1 MNMPAFTFS
10 SEKSR
15 ASTTG
20 TDRAPRESLERCRN
34 CGSTRLFRDEATA
47 DLVCQECGLVNREG
61 EAVVQE
67 PLGHSDD
74 ASRYGPGTHGRAT
87 TVLLPDKGLRTR
99 IGPLTRNSV
108 PSPLSHRRKM
118 EFARLRLVDRRQGR
132 GDSGERNLET
142 ALPQLKRLTEALG
155 LPRTVEE
162 TAVRL
167 YRESLAR
174 RGMRGLRIASLV
186 AACVYVACRVHGI
199 PRTLRVV
206 ASQSEA
212 PRSVIATV
220 SIHLIRDLR
229 VKVRPVNPMDLLPKL
244 AEDLEFP
251 RELRSR
257 IREYLE
263 RLDKGG
269 YQSSGVMPA
278 TLLGTVAY
286 VAAQEGGW
294 RYSQDRIA
302 KALGVTSVSLR
313 NRVPSVVS
321 FLRIPPPGARP
332 GSKSA
337 SSGPGGSTSPVA
349 GNSDLSEPVAV
360 HG

>member
-1 MNMPAFTFS
+1 MSTVASS
-10 SEKSR
+10 SER
-15 ASTTG
+15 VRGPASQ
-20 TDRAPRESLERCRN
+20 TDRIPRESLDRCRS

-47 DLVCQECGLVNREG
+47 DLVCQDCGLVNREG

-74 ASRYGPGTHGRAT
+74 ANRYGPGTHGRAT

-332 GSKSA
+332 GSRSPSGGPP
-337 SSGPGGSTSPVA
+337 SSSPESGAPGLP
-349 GNSDLSEPVAV
+349 EPVAAPS
-360 HG
+360 